1 MNLFVWNIL
10 LALVWAAINGDFTLT
25 TVLLGF
31 ALGYI
36 VLYAAERTL
45 GRPHYFRKVWL
56 VVFFTLFYLR
66 ELVVANV
73 RVAYA
78 VIMPGRFTKPGVIAF
93 PLDAKTDLEITLLA
107 ILVTLT
113 PGTLSLDVSADRR
126 VLYIHFLFIDDV
138 EEARRSIKTGLE
150 RHLLEV
156 MR

>member
-10 LALVWAAINGDFTLT
+10 LALVWAAINGDFTLG

-36 VLYAAERTL
+36 VLFAAERTM
-45 GRPHYFRKVWL
+45 GRPRYFRKVWL
-56 VVFFTLFYLR
+56 VIFFTLFYLR
-66 ELVVANV
+66 ELIVANL

-78 VIMPGRFTKPGVIAF
+78 VIMPSRFTRPAVIAF
-93 PLDAKTDLEITLLA
+93 PLEAKTDLEITLLS

-126 VLYIHFLFIDDV
+126 FLYIHFLYIDDL
-138 EEARRSIKTGLE
+138 EEARRNVKNGLE

-156 MR
+156 LR